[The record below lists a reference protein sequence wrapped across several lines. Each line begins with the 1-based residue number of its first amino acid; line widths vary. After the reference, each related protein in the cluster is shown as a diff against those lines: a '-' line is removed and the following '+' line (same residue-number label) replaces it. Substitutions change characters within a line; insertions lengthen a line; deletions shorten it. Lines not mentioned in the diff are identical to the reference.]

1 MKYPEIEKGLEF
13 GESYFW
19 NVEGEYLIDTDK
31 SANHKFSVLSLE
43 KSKEVE
49 ENEIA
54 IRNIFKNDPGSS
66 SLHSVLGAYYINTGL
81 LQDAIIEFQIIA
93 KLNIDAALP
102 HELLGSL
109 FSEVGNKDKA
119 IDELQKALKL
129 EKDKDK

>member
-1 MKYPEIEKGLEF
+1 MVFLDGFMGWDLDCQVSLNNF
-13 GESYFW
+13 Q
-19 NVEGEYLIDTDK
+19 
-31 SANHKFSVLSLE
+31 LS
-43 KSKEVE
+43 
-49 ENEIA
+49 
-54 IRNIFKNDPGSS
+54 FKNDPESS